1 MKVLAD
7 EELVQ
12 LCLQGDR
19 AAFAEIV
26 NRYEKQ
32 IFSLAYRLTNNVED
46 AQDLAQEVFI
56 KLYQVLDKFDGQRNF
71 FPWMYK
77 VATNVCYT
85 ALRRKPQ
92 QNVPLEK
99 VIEFAPLIPKSD
111 SQPEE
116 YTEKREMQQLVQ
128 KAIAQLPENYR
139 LPIVLRYLE
148 EMSYQ
153 QIADAMGLPLST
165 IETRLFRGRSLLKQ
179 RLSLLMEGREKKR
192 ELSGS

>member
-26 NRYEKQ
+26 NRYQKQ
-32 IFSLAYRLTNNVED
+32 IYSLAYRLTNNAED
-46 AQDLAQEVFI
+46 AQDLTQEVFI
-56 KLYQVLDKFDGQRNF
+56 KLYQVLDKFDGKRNF
-71 FPWMYK
+71 FSWMYK

-92 QNVPLEK
+92 QSVPLEK
-99 VIEFAPLIPKSD
+99 VIEFAPIIPQSD
-111 SQPEE
+111 SQPED
-116 YTEKREMQQLVQ
+116 YTERKEIQRLIQEAV
-128 KAIAQLPENYR
+128 AQLPENYR
-139 LPIVLRYLE
+139 VPIVLRYVE

-153 QIADAMGLPLST
+153 QIAEAMGLPLTT
-165 IETRLFRGRSLLKQ
+165 IETRLYRGKSLLQ
-179 RLSLLMEGREKKR
+179 RRLSLLLEGREKH